1 MLGVPYRKLIIFCFD
16 FLHICAGVFN
26 RMLRLLTVSFASL
39 NKCLYSTF
47 FFLARSPSF
56 TSLYFLVVVVF
67 VVSIL
72 RFSFHVSALWSC
84 VPFFDIPY
92 LFGSGFG
99 VGCYACFR
107 VLIVGDF
114 FFFSSPISYGF
125 KWMVSAN
132 VRITK
137 RLATL
142 SEWLFTMKFQWKC
155 EFSAS
160 LIWWIHYIIITRIE
174 CVVYAVHFMLQC
186 VCVCVPYMQASRQK
200 YIRCVFFFLFQTI
213 CGSNKPIPYFVV
225 VVALPDYMSQKSQS
239 PFGKACDLPLL
250 FPPALCLRFY
260 FCCLLRSICVWWQM
274 SCPLWV
280 LSFIAMLSMQ
290 MTTCLRIFLRQM
302 WQKFMVFSVLKEY
315 GKCSLGMA
323 SHHRYV

>member
-1 MLGVPYRKLIIFCFD
+1 MKMRVQRFTHLVNT
-16 FLHICAGVFN
+16 LHHHNPNWVCCVCRAFY
-26 RMLRLLTVSFASL
+26 AS
-39 NKCLYSTF
+39 
-47 FFLARSPSF
+47 
-56 TSLYFLVVVVF
+56 
-67 VVSIL
+67 
-72 RFSFHVSALWSC
+72 
-84 VPFFDIPY
+84 
-92 LFGSGFG
+92 
-99 VGCYACFR
+99 
-107 VLIVGDF
+107 
-114 FFFSSPISYGF
+114 
-125 KWMVSAN
+125 M
-132 VRITK
+132 
-137 RLATL
+137 
-142 SEWLFTMKFQWKC
+142 
-155 EFSAS
+155 
-160 LIWWIHYIIITRIE
+160 
-174 CVVYAVHFMLQC
+174 C

-225 VVALPDYMSQKSQS
+225 VVVLPDYMSQKSQS

-274 SCPLWV
+274 PCPLWV

-323 SHHRYV
+323 SHHRYSIREMENFLRFSLYSAWHVREALIFVVSACLHSHSVRCLQLDDKLLQILTGSRDVHNILLSSIKSPWETQWLLQSLFATFIGHLHIKTSFMSVTEHHWMVRNDPTDKQQMEYCLRHFTIYNIPSHIIRIKKS